1 MSASAPNGHDARSS
15 APPRAAGEKRPG
27 WLLPA
32 VALGVFVVS
41 IVFAL
46 LHDADVDPRPRFSL
60 IDHDGVTTDE
70 RLLKGDWNLVYF
82 GFTNCPQVCPT
93 QMAKVTAALHR
104 IEQIDVDAR
113 IVPIFITVDPVRDD
127 PPAIKAYLS
136 HFHRRFVGLTGN
148 ADALRA
154 AAGGFRAIGGSVR
167 GDDANVSH
175 SSAVYLVDPAGE
187 IVSSFPYG
195 TTEPALADAVLDRL
209 R

>member
-1 MSASAPNGHDARSS
+1 MSASGLNGYDVRSS
-15 APPRAAGEKRPG
+15 APPRPGETRPR

-32 VALGVFVVS
+32 VALGVFVVT

-46 LHDADVDPRPRFSL
+46 LHDADIDPRPRFTL
-60 IDHDGVTTDE
+60 VNHDGVVTDE
-70 RLLKGDWNLVYF
+70 QMLVGDWNLVYF
-82 GFTNCPQVCPT
+82 GFTNCPKVCPT
-93 QMAKVTAALHR
+93 QMAKVTAALQR

-113 IVPIFITVDPVRDD
+113 IVPVFITVDPVRDD
-127 PPAIKAYLS
+127 PPAVKAYLS

-154 AAGGFRAIGGSVR
+154 AAGGFRAIGGR
-167 GDDANVSH
+167 IGGDDSKVSH
-175 SSAVYLVDPAGE
+175 SSAVYLVDPAGA

-195 TTEPALADAVLDRL
+195 TTAPALVAAVREHL